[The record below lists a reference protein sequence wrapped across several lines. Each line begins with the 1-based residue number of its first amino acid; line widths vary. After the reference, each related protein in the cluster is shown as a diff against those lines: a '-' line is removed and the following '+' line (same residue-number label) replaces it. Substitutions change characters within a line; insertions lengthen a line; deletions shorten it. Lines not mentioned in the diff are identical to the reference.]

1 MDPQMNVLYLGS
13 TGHVLAVFTR
23 VAEPAMPEQA
33 PDTFVGVGGLH
44 VRGLGYDV
52 ALPHFTLAQFN
63 AQDIIVPTTQLKLRQ
78 TGLDPTVMQSPRQY
92 AYDATGDKFSG
103 IGPMPALSLANPPTS
118 ITVTLLPAPSKAL
131 NVLVFLQGPQPG
143 ASPPVPGPANTS
155 NAVTTIQLPSLSP
168 GEYDALLFVEGYKPA
183 FEHFTV
189 T

>member
-23 VAEPAMPEQA
+23 VAEPAIPEQV
-33 PDTFVGVGGLH
+33 PDTFVGDGGLH
-44 VRGLGYDV
+44 VRGLGYGIAAPD
-52 ALPHFTLAQFN
+52 LAHFN

-78 TGLDPTVMQSPRQY
+78 TSLDPTVMQSPRQY
-92 AYDATGDKFSG
+92 TYDATGDKFSG
-103 IGPMPALSLANPPTS
+103 IGPMPTLSPANPTTS
-118 ITVTLLPAPSKAL
+118 ITVTLLASPGKAL

-143 ASPPVPGPANTS
+143 ASLLVPGPANTS